1 MYTVSTARAKL
12 PLSLWIPLTPLAP
25 PPSPPLLQ
33 INKENTKVNYANVLF
48 ELNFALLA
56 LSIISGAIG
65 HRVKSVWLFGIVL
78 ASLLLNYTPQAHW
91 FWNEKGWG
99 FRNMDADKA
108 GTFAGVLDYAGGL
121 SVHQYAGIA
130 ALVIGIFAGDDST
143 KREDASD
150 NDQTTLLSEFGFLC
164 WGGVGWG

>member
-1 MYTVSTARAKL
+1 M
-12 PLSLWIPLTPLAP
+12 
-25 PPSPPLLQ
+25 Q
-33 INKENTKVNYANVLF
+33 INKENTKPNSANVLF

-56 LSIISGAIG
+56 LSIITGAIG

-91 FWNEKGWG
+91 FWNKAGWG
-99 FRNMDADKA
+99 FFNAAAEKA

-150 NDQTTLLSEFGFLC
+150 NDQTTLLSE
-164 WGGVGWG
+164 